1 MRKYTKG
8 VDIMPT
14 LGNKLKTKRK
24 AMNLTQEN
32 IAEKLNINRVT
43 YQGYEK
49 DKHKPDIDTLAKLAD
64 ILETSTDYLL
74 GRYD

>member
-1 MRKYTKG
+1 ME
-8 VDIMPT
+8 T
-14 LGNKLKTKRK
+14 LGYKLKSKRK
-24 AMNLTQEN
+24 SKKLTQQK

-43 YQGYEK
+43 YQRYETN
-49 DKHKPDIDTLAKLAD
+49 KHKPDIDTLSKLAD

>member
-1 MRKYTKG
+1 ME
-8 VDIMPT
+8 T
-14 LGNKLKTKRK
+14 LGYKIKSKRK
-24 AMNLTQEN
+24 SKKLTQQK

-43 YQGYEK
+43 YQGYET
-49 DKHKPDIDTLAKLAD
+49 DKHKPDIDTLSKLAD

>member
-1 MRKYTKG
+1 ME
-8 VDIMPT
+8 T
-14 LGNKLKTKRK
+14 LGYKLKSKRK
-24 AMNLTQEN
+24 SKKLTQQK

-43 YQGYEK
+43 YQGYET
-49 DKHKPDIDTLAKLAD
+49 DKHKPDIDTLSKLAD